1 LYKCKHV
8 SELVSARKEQ
18 TQNTLVVRYTIPT
31 IAPLGRLKTS
41 AKVIADSQK
50 RDLTNDLWKRKD
62 EKKCSGD
69 VLC

>member
-1 LYKCKHV
+1 
-8 SELVSARKEQ
+8 
-18 TQNTLVVRYTIPT
+18 VVQYTIPT

-69 VLC
+69 VLYRSSGIEASFIGGTDWE